1 MNPLPSLHRRLVAVL
16 AAGALTLTG
25 CGGAATGNEA
35 AVSDDGSVDL
45 EQVTLVVGDQKGG
58 SKALLAAAGELND
71 VPYEIQW
78 QEFTSGPPLLEAMN
92 SGSVH
97 VGGVGNTPPLFAA
110 AAKGEFQVVQGA
122 TYGGTG
128 DAIVVPKGSD
138 IDGVEDLEGKKVA
151 VAEGSSANYHLLAQL
166 DEAGVSYDDVDI
178 QNLQPADAL
187 AAFSGGHLDA
197 WALWE
202 PYTSQAEHDADAE
215 VLVTG
220 KDVVNGYT
228 FQVASDAAL
237 EDPATTAALEDY
249 LARIARAQVWSRTHQ
264 EAWAEVW
271 AEETG
276 LSQEITL
283 AAVKKRDVEVVPI
296 DGKVVDSEQEMA
308 DAFADNGLFPA
319 KFDVS
324 DFFTD
329 QFNEVAT
336 GE

>member
-1 MNPLPSLHRRLVAVL
+1 MNHPTSPRLRLGAVL
-16 AAGALTLTG
+16 AVGALALTA

-35 AVSDDGSVDL
+35 AVQDDGSVDL

-58 SKALLAAAGELND
+58 SKALLEAAGELDD

-92 SGSVH
+92 SGSIH

-138 IDGVEDLEGKKVA
+138 IDAVEDLEGKKVA

-166 DEAGVSYDDVDI
+166 AEAGVAYEDVDI

-202 PYTSQAEHDADAE
+202 PYTSQAEQEADAE

-220 KDVVNGYT
+220 KDLVNGYT
-228 FQVASDAAL
+228 FQVASKDAL
-237 EDPATTAALEDY
+237 DDPATTAALEDY
-249 LARIARAQVWSRTHQ
+249 LARIARAQVWSKTHQ
-264 EAWAEVW
+264 EDWAAVW
-271 AEETG
+271 SEETG
-276 LSQEITL
+276 LSEEITL
-283 AAVKKRDVEVVPI
+283 AAVKKREVELVPI
-296 DGKVVDSEQEMA
+296 DQEVVDSEQEMA
-308 DAFADNGLFPA
+308 DAFADNGLFPE
-319 KFDVS
+319 KFDVA